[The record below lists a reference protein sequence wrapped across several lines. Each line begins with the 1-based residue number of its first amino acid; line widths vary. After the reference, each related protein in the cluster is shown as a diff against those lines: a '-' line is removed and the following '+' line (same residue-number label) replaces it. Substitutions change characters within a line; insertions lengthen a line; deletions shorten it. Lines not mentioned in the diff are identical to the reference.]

1 MAGKIFI
8 ISGYSGS
15 GKTTVSEEMLKI
27 RNNTIKAISFTTRPQ
42 RPNEKDG
49 IDYFFIDKM
58 KFLKLVETGNFIE
71 FSEVYGNLYG
81 TSFESFKAIE
91 SNKDVVKVIDVQ
103 GVEKLRNLNLKA
115 CFIFFDVPVEII
127 KERLEARKEQ
137 DISRR
142 LKEYE
147 EETKYK
153 KYFDHFLDTSGTEK
167 DIPKEVEQLMNIMDA
182 YKN

>member
-1 MAGKIFI
+1 MTGKIFI

-15 GKTTVSEEMLKI
+15 GKTTVSEEMLKQ
-27 RNNTIKAISFTTRPQ
+27 RNNTIRAISFTTRPQ

-58 KFLKLVETGNFIE
+58 KFLKLVETGSFIE

-81 TSFESFKAIE
+81 TSFESFKPIE

-103 GVEKLRNLNLKA
+103 GVEKLKNLNLKA
-115 CFIFFDVPVEII
+115 CFIFFDVPVEVI
-127 KERLEARKEQ
+127 KQRLAARGEKE
-137 DISRR
+137 INLRIAR
-142 LKEYE
+142 YG

-167 DIPKEVEQLMNIMDA
+167 DIPKEVKELINIMDA